1 MIGTALLLW
10 ALSQSAP
17 AVEPALP
24 PSTVALVVAYADGRV
39 NYELTSAKPAW
50 SWTPYFP
57 RVKDWQQPEGALPV
71 KAVQIDRVLADG
83 GIRVEVSVLVG
94 TVRDRQPVEALLIR
108 PGSHVLV
115 TRLREFGV
123 EPVDLSLAEA
133 APMTPYLPTVFS
145 ATPNLEITSVELMNA
160 PYPGYRI
167 TVRNLSDKAAAN
179 FHVQS
184 YRGGEKA
191 LSGLPRGPEGRPV
204 MTPGGTHT
212 FELKLTSGGK
222 HTAGVWSP
230 TPLDVIEIESVLWA
244 DGSSDGMPVNPSTW
258 IAPDAGRRLQLT
270 RINDILRKALDSP
283 DAGGNLLTAIR
294 SRIRALPDQDEAQ
307 LPLAQRSMRSAKV
320 EALRD
325 VTRFEQ
331 DSSTAHDP
339 AANARW
345 VRYTIERYERWI
357 AHLAQ

>member
-1 MIGTALLLW
+1 MRTA
-10 ALSQSAP
+10 
-17 AVEPALP
+17 
-24 PSTVALVVAYADGRV
+24 RV

-50 SWTPYFP
+50 SWTPYLP

-244 DGSSDGMPVNPSTW
+244 DGSSDGMPRQPEHVDCARRWAPAAVDEDQRHPAESARQPRRRRQPADGDQ
-258 IAPDAGRRLQLT
+258 IAGSVPCPTRTRHSCRSHNEACARR
-270 RINDILRKALDSP
+270 
-283 DAGGNLLTAIR
+283 R
-294 SRIRALPDQDEAQ
+294 SRRCG
-307 LPLAQRSMRSAKV
+307 M
-320 EALRD
+320 
-325 VTRFEQ
+325 
-331 DSSTAHDP
+331 
-339 AANARW
+339 
-345 VRYTIERYERWI
+345 
-357 AHLAQ
+357 